1 MNRALTAARHLL
13 APLAV
18 AAMLLGLASN
28 AAAQAPTGVTL
39 SVNPA
44 TVTESADATT
54 ITVTATVDGGTFTV
68 ERVVGFST
76 AGSGGGSTAT
86 QNDYTSVGFT
96 PLTIP
101 ANMASASTT
110 IEFTAA
116 VDAVAEPAGE
126 TVVIVGILSLPNS
139 QTADTSIPVTS
150 ATITINDP
158 VANIAPIYSAVIFG
172 SLSYVQ
178 NRMISPTTLPAVTT
192 PGNGDTVYSMAVLP
206 AGLTFD
212 AATRAIIG
220 TPTVAVVQTSYVLTA
235 HDSDDDNAASDSATF
250 PVRITVQ
257 ADLTPT
263 FTGVDVPA
271 QVFRAGQRVDVTLPA
286 ATGGDGALTYTLTG
300 PSAAALA
307 TALPGATFTASTRV
321 LSGVLTSDAFAATAF
336 IYTATDQDSDE
347 ATATLMITVE
357 ANKAPAY
364 PEGTTFADQV
374 FFPNQVVDLT
384 LPGITGGTG
393 DISITYTLT
402 PALPAGLS
410 FNSGTQIRTITGTTT
425 AAAVATTPYTL
436 TVTDGDTNTEVGDTA
451 TLMFTI
457 TVEADTEP
465 AFADGATIP
474 EQTYTQGVTI
484 TPLTFPEATGGNA
497 PLTYTLTRPD
507 PLPPGLTFNG
517 DLRPPTLTGTTT
529 LGEIRMGVLSRLTV
543 TDNNGD
549 TAMLSFVIHLDAPD
563 TAPTYAADVSIAD
576 IVYLTGEVVN
586 QTLPRPDG
594 GNTPIVYS
602 LTPALPPGLTFV
614 IGIDPATITGTVGA
628 NAIAS
633 VDYTLTAADSDP
645 TGGAG
650 DEDTLMFSI
659 TVEEDTAPAFATNA
673 SIPALASYPQGAA
686 ITPLTFPEAT
696 GGNGDL
702 TYALTSTGA
711 MPAGL
716 TFNGDA
722 RPPTLTGTP
731 AFAGSVTYSYTVTD
745 ADSNTVGTDSA
756 VLTFTFVA
764 TASATTLNFP
774 SSTHTLYYP
783 LGAAITPTTFPAAT
797 GGVGTLTY
805 AVVSGGMPSA
815 GLTFDSTNR
824 ILSGTPSAAGVSR
837 FNYEV
842 ADSATPTPDNDLLE
856 TTIVI
861 CESGG
866 MADGGT
872 ACPVPTFVTL
882 ALPTPDDQVFANT
895 RLITNLTLPEAT
907 AGGYGTNPV
916 RIYTATPLPV
926 GLGFNPSTRVISGRP
941 EAVGTT
947 TVNYRVGDAGAGD
960 ADTQSTTVTFDIV
973 VGPVLSF
980 GAITSQSYAVGETV
994 ELTLLTGLGGT
1005 PPFTYA
1011 LTAEDG
1017 GALTLPA
1024 GLTWNTDVTPQTIT
1038 GIPTTVAAQTNYRY
1052 GVTDSLGLSQS
1063 ITFTITVNAAAA
1075 ATPPTGITLSLNPA
1089 AVPESADPTTITVTA
1104 TLVGGTFAVERI
1116 VRFRTGSGTG
1126 TATQGTDYTAVPST
1140 NIIIPANMASGST
1153 TILFTAAVDTVSEPA
1168 GETVIVTGSLRGVMT
1183 GVDSSVPVTSA
1194 TITINDPVAGDL
1206 SPDFAADASI
1216 ADQSFTVGE
1225 TVALTLPGVTP
1236 GTGNISIHYALTPAL
1251 PAGLTF
1257 NAGVRPQPTIT
1268 GSPTA
1273 AAASAQYTYLVTDGD
1288 TNTARTDT
1296 DMLTFNLVVTAP
1308 VLAFTGNVSTLT
1320 LYYPLGAA
1328 ITATTLPAATGGT
1341 SPYMYDT
1348 PAGAT
1353 LPAGLTLDAATRTL
1367 SGTPSAAGMS
1377 SFNLR
1382 VTDSAM
1388 PAAMVSLEVT
1398 TVICESGGVAD
1409 GGTVCAAPAFVPLA
1423 LATPA
1428 EQAFQQIQSI
1438 TPAVTL
1444 PEATGGSGA
1453 NPVRIYTLTPLPVG
1467 LDFDPATRAISGR
1480 PEEVGTTTVN
1490 YRVGDAG
1497 AGNADTQSTT
1507 VMFDIVVFSR
1517 PLLPAPAS
1525 VVYAV
1530 GDTVALTLTT
1540 GERGTPPY
1548 TYALSNQGAGG
1559 ALTLPAGLTF
1569 NDAARPPTITGMP
1582 TAATALLRY
1591 RYEVTDARSVTNSS
1605 TFSITVNAEADIA
1618 PDFDTATVPDQTYT
1632 VGTTIPDLTLPEVA
1646 TPGNGATTYALTAPP
1661 GLNFDPMTRVL
1672 SGTPTTAAGM
1682 TTYTYTAR
1690 DEDSSPD
1697 TLAILITVNAAAAAP
1712 TAFTLAITPATV
1724 TESATA
1730 TDLTATVAL

>member
-1 MNRALTAARHLL
+1 MNRALTAARRLL

-54 ITVTATVDGGTFTV
+54 ITLTATVDGGTFAV

-76 AGSGGGSTAT
+76 AGSGSGSTAT
-86 QNDYTSVGFT
+86 PNDYTSVGFT

-116 VDAVAEPAGE
+116 VDMVAEPSGE
-126 TVVIVGILSLPNS
+126 TVVIVGILQLPNS
-139 QTADTSIPVTS
+139 QDSDTSIPVTS

-158 VANIAPIYSAVIFG
+158 AANIAPIYSSVIFG

-220 TPTVAVVQTSYVLTA
+220 TPTVAVVQTSYTLTA

-321 LSGVLTSDAFAATAF
+321 LSGVLTGNAFAATAF

-384 LPGITGGTG
+384 LPGITPGTG

-402 PALPAGLS
+402 PALPDGLT
-410 FNSGTQIRTITGTTT
+410 FNAANSMRTITGTTT

-457 TVEADTEP
+457 TVEADTAP
-465 AFADGATIP
+465 AFADGEMIDQQNFMQNVAITPVTLPAASGGNGALTYTLTAATPVAGLTLDPTTRVLSGTPTAATGTTLINMLVVMDADANEAADDGDTLNFLINVEADPRPSFTGVTVDDQNFFAGELIDVTLPAVSGGAGAGAITYTLTGPSAAALATALPGATLDSATRVLSGKLTGPAATARAFTYTATNADGADSTTFMVTIAANKLPLFPVGASIDDQFFLTTVPVALTLPGVISGSGDVSIHYAITPDLPAGLTFNAAASVRTITGTPTAVAAVTTHTLTVTDGDTNVPGDSDMLTFTITVEVDSAPAFADGTTIP
-474 EQTYTQGVTI
+474 EQRYTQGVMI

-507 PLPPGLTFNG
+507 PLPPGLTFNA
-517 DLRPPTLTGTTT
+517 DARPPTLTGTTT
-529 LGEIRMGVLSRLTV
+529 LGEVRSGVLSRLTV
-543 TDNNGD
+543 TDNDGD
-549 TAMLSFVIHLDAPD
+549 STFLPFVLHLDATD
-563 TAPTYAADVSIAD
+563 TVPTYAADVSIPD
-576 IVYLTGEVVN
+576 IVYVTGEVVD

-614 IGIDPATITGTVGA
+614 IGRDPATITGTVGA

-633 VDYTLTAADSDP
+633 VDYTLTAADSDT

-673 SIPALASYPQGAA
+673 EIPALASYPRGAA

-731 AFAGSVTYSYTVTD
+731 AFAGSVIYSYTVTD
-745 ADSNTVGTDSA
+745 ADDNTVGTDSA

-797 GGVGTLTY
+797 AGTAPLTY
-805 AVVSGGMPSA
+805 AVVSGDMPPA

-824 ILSGTPSAAGVSR
+824 ILSGTPSAAGSSSFTYRVT
-837 FNYEV
+837 
-842 ADSATPTPDNDLLE
+842 DSATPTPDNDLLE

-872 ACPVPTFVTL
+872 TCTPPAFVTL
-882 ALPTPDDQVFANT
+882 V
-895 RLITNLTLPEAT
+895 
-907 AGGYGTNPV
+907 
-916 RIYTATPLPV
+916 
-926 GLGFNPSTRVISGRP
+926 
-941 EAVGTT
+941 
-947 TVNYRVGDAGAGD
+947 
-960 ADTQSTTVTFDIV
+960 
-973 VGPVLSF
+973 
-980 GAITSQSYAVGETV
+980 
-994 ELTLLTGLGGT
+994 
-1005 PPFTYA
+1005 
-1011 LTAEDG
+1011 
-1017 GALTLPA
+1017 LPA
-1024 GLTWNTDVTPQTIT
+1024 V
-1038 GIPTTVAAQTNYRY
+1038 
-1052 GVTDSLGLSQS
+1052 
-1063 ITFTITVNAAAA
+1063 
-1075 ATPPTGITLSLNPA
+1075 
-1089 AVPESADPTTITVTA
+1089 
-1104 TLVGGTFAVERI
+1104 
-1116 VRFRTGSGTG
+1116 
-1126 TATQGTDYTAVPST
+1126 
-1140 NIIIPANMASGST
+1140 
-1153 TILFTAAVDTVSEPA
+1153 
-1168 GETVIVTGSLRGVMT
+1168 
-1183 GVDSSVPVTSA
+1183 
-1194 TITINDPVAGDL
+1194 
-1206 SPDFAADASI
+1206 
-1216 ADQSFTVGE
+1216 
-1225 TVALTLPGVTP
+1225 
-1236 GTGNISIHYALTPAL
+1236 
-1251 PAGLTF
+1251 
-1257 NAGVRPQPTIT
+1257 
-1268 GSPTA
+1268 
-1273 AAASAQYTYLVTDGD
+1273 
-1288 TNTARTDT
+1288 
-1296 DMLTFNLVVTAP
+1296 
-1308 VLAFTGNVSTLT
+1308 
-1320 LYYPLGAA
+1320 
-1328 ITATTLPAATGGT
+1328 
-1341 SPYMYDT
+1341 
-1348 PAGAT
+1348 
-1353 LPAGLTLDAATRTL
+1353 
-1367 SGTPSAAGMS
+1367 
-1377 SFNLR
+1377 
-1382 VTDSAM
+1382 
-1388 PAAMVSLEVT
+1388 
-1398 TVICESGGVAD
+1398 
-1409 GGTVCAAPAFVPLA
+1409 
-1423 LATPA
+1423 A
-1428 EQAFQQIQSI
+1428 EQAFQQILPI
-1438 TPAVTL
+1438 TTPVTL

-1453 NPVRIYTLTPLPVG
+1453 SPVRIYTLTPLPAG
-1467 LDFDPATRAISGR
+1467 LAFDPATRAISGR
-1480 PEEVGTTTVN
+1480 PEAVGTTTVN

-1507 VMFDIVVFSR
+1507 VMFDIVVFGR
-1517 PLLPAPAS
+1517 PLLPAPGS

-1540 GERGTPPY
+1540 GQRGTPPY
-1548 TYALSNQGAGG
+1548 TYALSTQGTGG

-1569 NDAARPPTITGMP
+1569 NGDPRPPTITGMP
-1582 TAATALLRY
+1582 TAVTALLRY
-1591 RYEVTDARSVTNSS
+1591 SYEVTDSRGVTNSS
-1605 TFSITVNAEADIA
+1605 TFSITVNAAADIA
-1618 PDFDTATVPDQTYT
+1618 PDFGTATVADQFYT
-1632 VGTTIPDLTLPEVA
+1632 VGTAIPDLTLPEVA
-1646 TPGNGATTYALTAPP
+1646 TPGNGATTYILTAPP

-1672 SGTPTTAAGM
+1672 SGTPTTAAGV
-1682 TTYTYTAR
+1682 TTYSYTAR
-1690 DEDSSPD
+1690 DEDESPD

-1730 TDLTATVAL
+1730 TDLTATVALTGGTFAVERVVTVGETTGGSATSGTDYTAVTDTNVTIPANDGKRQRDHPVHGGR